1 MNPEDKDMP
10 LKIVVARLNHETN
23 TFSPIPTPLEA
34 FAPQWGASAFL
45 DQQGARTA
53 MGGFLD
59 VAAALGADIVTPL
72 AAMASPSAAVA
83 ADAYTLMSDAIV
95 RAVED
100 GCDAI
105 MLDLH
110 GAMVAENAEDG
121 EGVLLERIR
130 KIAPRTPLCVAL
142 DLHGN
147 VTGKMVAN
155 ADIMVS
161 FKTYPHIDM
170 YETGAHAGRL
180 LAEMLQGQCR
190 PLLGWRQLPLLA
202 ATLASNTSLSAMQ
215 RAVQAAK
222 AAETEA
228 GVLAVSVLAGFP
240 LSDFRDAGMSVVVVA
255 DNDAA
260 LADRVA
266 ARIAGSIWDERADF
280 VYDSKPLVQSL
291 ANAREMAAAAGQG
304 PVLLLDHS
312 DNVMSGGTCNTM
324 DVLEAVLAAGMS
336 DIGVG
341 PVSDPEAVAE
351 LMAVGVGGRATIRL
365 GNKVALLAQGIEKTP
380 LTLSGTVLAISDGR
394 FQVTGPIYTGSAMQ
408 MGKSVL
414 FDTGAAQIVVTEER
428 VEPYDLGV
436 FTSLG
441 LDPAGKTYLILKSR
455 MYCRPV
461 FVPISKGLEEC
472 DSDSGGPTSSNFKLF
487 PIRNVRRPVYPL
499 DLDTSWQAGKLSMPA

>member
-1 MNPEDKDMP
+1 MP

-23 TFSPIPTPLEA
+23 TFSPIPTPLAA
-34 FAPQWGASAFL
+34 FAPQWGSDAYR
-45 DQQGARTA
+45 DQKGARTA

-59 VAAALGADIVTPL
+59 VAAALGATIVTPL

-83 ADAYTLMSDAIV
+83 ADAYTQMNDAIV

-121 EGVLLERIR
+121 EGALLESIR
-130 KIAPRTPLCVAL
+130 KIAPHTPLCVAL

-147 VTGKMVAN
+147 VTRKMVTN
-155 ADIMVS
+155 ADIIVS

-170 YETGAHAGRL
+170 YETGEHAGRL
-180 LAEMLQGQCR
+180 LADMLQGKCR
-190 PLLGWRQLPLLA
+190 PVLGWRQLPLLS
-202 ATLASNTSLSAMQ
+202 ATLTSNTSLSAMQ
-215 RAVQAAK
+215 RAVQAAQ
-222 AAETEA
+222 AAEAEA

-255 DNDAA
+255 DNNAA

-266 ARIAGSIWDERADF
+266 ERIARSIWNERADF
-280 VYDSKPLVQSL
+280 VYDSRPLRQSL
-291 ANAREMAAAAGQG
+291 AHAREMAAAEGQG

-324 DVLEAVLAAGMS
+324 DVLEAALAEGMT
-336 DIGVG
+336 DIAVG
-341 PVSDPEAVAE
+341 PLSDPQAVKE
-351 LMAVGVGGRATIRL
+351 LIAAGVGGRATIAL
-365 GNKVALLAQGIEKTP
+365 GNKVALLQQGIEKTP
-380 LTLSGTVLAISDGR
+380 LTLSGTVLAISDGS
-394 FQVTGPIYTGSAMQ
+394 FQVTGPIYTGSSMH

-414 FDTGAAQIVVTEER
+414 FDIGTAQIVVTEER

-441 LDPAGKTYLILKSR
+441 LDPASKTYLLLKSR

-472 DSDSGGPTSSNFKLF
+472 DSDTGGPTSSHFGLF
-487 PIRNVRRPVYPL
+487 PIRNVRRPIYPL
-499 DLDTSWQAGKLSMPA
+499 DPDTSW

>member
-1 MNPEDKDMP
+1 MS

-34 FAPQWGASAFL
+34 FAPQWNDAAYNS
-45 DQQGARTA
+45 QKGARTA

-59 VAAALGADIVTPL
+59 VAAGLGAAIVTPL
-72 AAMASPSAAVA
+72 AAMANPSAAVA
-83 ADAYTLMSDAIV
+83 AEAYAEMSDAIV

-110 GAMVAENAEDG
+110 GAMVAENAADG
-121 EGVLLERIR
+121 EGILLERIR
-130 KIAPRTPLCVAL
+130 KIAPHTPLCVAL

-147 VTGKMVAN
+147 VTQKMIDH
-155 ADIMVS
+155 ADIIVS
-161 FKTYPHIDM
+161 FKTYPHVDM
-170 YETGAHAGRL
+170 YEAGVHAGRL
-180 LAEMLQGQCR
+180 LADMLQRRCR
-190 PLLGWRQLPLLA
+190 PVLGWRQLPLLA
-202 ATLASNTSLSAMQ
+202 ATLTSNTSLSAMQ
-215 RAVQAAK
+215 RAVQAAT
-222 AAETEA
+222 AAEDET

-240 LSDFRDAGMSVVVVA
+240 LSDFHDAGMSVVAVT

-266 ARIAGSIWDERADF
+266 ELIARGIWNDRVNF
-280 VYDSKPLVQSL
+280 VYASMPLRQSL
-291 ANAREMAAAAGQG
+291 AHAREKAEVVGSG

-324 DVLEAVLAAGMS
+324 DVLEMALAEGMA

-341 PVSDPEAVAE
+341 PVSDPQAVGE
-351 LMAVGVGGRATIRL
+351 LIAVGVGGHATIAL
-365 GNKVALLAQGIEKTP
+365 GNKTSLQQQGIEKIP
-380 LTLSGTVLAISDGR
+380 MRLSGTVLAISDGR
-394 FQVTGPIYTGSAMQ
+394 FQVTGPIYTGSFID

-414 FDTGAAQIVVTEER
+414 FDIGAAQIVVTEER

-441 LDPAGKTYLILKSR
+441 LDPARKTYLILKSR

-472 DSDSGGPTSSNFKLF
+472 DSDTGGPTSSNFNLF
-487 PIRNVRRPVYPL
+487 PIRNVRRPIYPL
-499 DLDTSWQAGKLSMPA
+499 DQDTRW

>member
-1 MNPEDKDMP
+1 MP

-34 FAPQWGASAFL
+34 FAPQWSASAFL
-45 DQQGARTA
+45 DQKGARTA

-83 ADAYTLMSDAIV
+83 ADAYAVMSDAIV

-130 KIAPRTPLCVAL
+130 KIAPQTPLCVAL

-147 VTGKMVAN
+147 VTEKMVAN

-180 LAEMLQGQCR
+180 LADMLQGKCR
-190 PLLGWRQLPLLA
+190 PLLGWRQLPLLS
-202 ATLASNTSLSAMQ
+202 ATLTSNTSLSAMQ

-222 AAETEA
+222 AAESET

-240 LSDFRDAGMSVVVVA
+240 LSDFRDAGMSVVVVT

-260 LADRVA
+260 LGDRVA
-266 ARIAGSIWDERADF
+266 ARIAGGIWNERADF
-280 VYDSKPLVQSL
+280 VYDSQPLSQSL
-291 ANAREMAAAAGQG
+291 AHANEMAAGAGQG

-312 DNVMSGGTCNTM
+312 DNAMSGGTCNTM
-324 DVLEAVLAAGMS
+324 DVLEAALAAGMA
-336 DIGVG
+336 DIAVG

-351 LMAVGVGGRATIRL
+351 LVTVGVGGRATIRL

-380 LTLSGTVLAISDGR
+380 LTLSGTVLAVSDGR
-394 FQVTGPIYTGSAMQ
+394 FQVSGPIYTGSTMQ
-408 MGKSVL
+408 MGQSVL
-414 FDTGAAQIVVTEER
+414 FDIGAAQIVVTEER

-441 LDPAGKTYLILKSR
+441 LDPASKTYLILKSR

-487 PIRNVRRPVYPL
+487 PIRNVRRPIYPL
-499 DLDTSWQAGKLSMPA
+499 DPDTSWQAERPSVKA

>member
-1 MNPEDKDMP
+1 ML
-10 LKIVVARLNHETN
+10 LKIVIARMNHETN
-23 TFSPIPTPLEA
+23 TFSPIATPLTA
-34 FAPQWGASAFL
+34 FAPQWDAAAYNSQK
-45 DQQGARTA
+45 DARTA

-59 VAAALGADIVTPL
+59 IAAALGATVVTPL
-72 AAMASPSAAVA
+72 AAMANPSATVAAAAYDAMCGAILEAVA
-83 ADAYTLMSDAIV
+83 N
-95 RAVED
+95 

-110 GAMVAENAEDG
+110 GAMVAENAADG
-121 EGVLLERIR
+121 EGELLERIR
-130 KIAPRTPLCVAL
+130 KIAPYTPICVAL

-147 VTGKMVAN
+147 VTRKMVAN
-155 ADIMVS
+155 ADIIVS

-180 LAEMLQGQCR
+180 LADMLQGKCR
-190 PLLGWRQLPLLA
+190 PLLGWCQLPLLS
-202 ATLASNTSLSAMQ
+202 ATLTSNTSLRAMQ
-215 RAVQAAK
+215 RAVQAAQ

-240 LSDFRDAGMSVVVVA
+240 LSDFRDAGMSVVVVT

-260 LADRVA
+260 LANRVA
-266 ARIAGSIWDERADF
+266 DRIARSIWNERTDF
-280 VYDSKPLVQSL
+280 VYDSRPLRQSL
-291 ANAREMAAAAGQG
+291 AHARELAAAAGPG

-324 DVLEAVLAAGMS
+324 DVLEAALAEGMT

-341 PVSDPEAVAE
+341 PISDPQAVAE
-351 LMAVGVGGRATIRL
+351 LIAVGIGGQATIAL
-365 GNKVALLAQGIEKTP
+365 GNNVSLLSQGIEKTP
-380 LTLSGTVLAISDGR
+380 LRLSGTVLAISDGH
-394 FQVTGPIYTGSAMQ
+394 FHVTGPIYTGSSMQ

-414 FDTGAAQIVVTEER
+414 FDIGAAQIVVAEER

-441 LDPAGKTYLILKSR
+441 LDPARKTYLILKSR

-472 DSDSGGPTSSNFKLF
+472 DSDTGGPTSSNFNLF
-487 PIRNVRRPVYPL
+487 PIRNVRRPIYPL
-499 DLDTSWQAGKLSMPA
+499 DQDTRW